1 MQKKIIEILNYNNL
15 NSEFCS
21 KHFPELFNRPDKMSY
36 DLKMIFKAW
45 QRQNLITEKYKS
57 GEIINLSHGDPVQ
70 SQLSKNF
77 KKTLKKILSTNTLHK
92 YPSSAGNEQTKVVL
106 SHYINNRYL
115 KNKLI
120 TGSNIIIGNSTTYLF
135 NLLCQNLL
143 RPFDVVIIP
152 SPTYGIFAYIPERY
166 GASIKFLD
174 LKQEDNW
181 FVNINELKKAILHIN
196 NKLNTLAKQKKLCY
210 IPRVSMLFLIN
221 PSNPIGNYYST
232 KNYDDL
238 EAIAETCIKNNIVI
252 VEDLLY
258 DGTIYD
264 NKKIVSVLNTK
275 AFPDNAVILQGI
287 SKAYGLASLRA
298 GFAISNEIIINCL
311 RNKLFQNMD
320 SASLLQSKALEGV
333 FGTPL
338 TTLIKIENKNSNIYE
353 YNLNLI
359 IAMINGIDSI
369 DTQSFNKLIIKD
381 INKVTKN
388 KKFTKKLLNGI
399 EGISIL
405 KNSLPQSG
413 FFINLNFQNI
423 KGKKIKNIE
432 IRNIYDV
439 LKLSTQYCKF
449 KFLCGTTYGFK
460 ENSMI
465 GRITFSNNK
474 YELIKAFYSLDK
486 ILNEEKYYE
495 TN

>member
-1 MQKKIIEILNYNNL
+1 
-15 NSEFCS
+15 
-21 KHFPELFNRPDKMSY
+21 
-36 DLKMIFKAW
+36 
-45 QRQNLITEKYKS
+45 
-57 GEIINLSHGDPVQ
+57 
-70 SQLSKNF
+70 
-77 KKTLKKILSTNTLHK
+77 
-92 YPSSAGNEQTKVVL
+92 
-106 SHYINNRYL
+106 
-115 KNKLI
+115 
-120 TGSNIIIGNSTTYLF
+120 
-135 NLLCQNLL
+135 
-143 RPFDVVIIP
+143 
-152 SPTYGIFAYIPERY
+152 
-166 GASIKFLD
+166 
-174 LKQEDNW
+174 
-181 FVNINELKKAILHIN
+181 
-196 NKLNTLAKQKKLCY
+196 
-210 IPRVSMLFLIN
+210 MLFLIN

-369 DTQSFNKLIIKD
+369 DTKSFNKLIIKD